1 MRMCALFG
9 TKTAHLSWTKF
20 FGTNHYYFHLP
31 IGRFHCE
38 KLKKILTTDPELW
51 RRTIFGPKVVH
62 LPQTIFFWK
71 IITTILIY
79 LLAPFIVQNLKKK
92 NLQRIQSYEDVQFM
106 GPKWPIS
113 PNKNFFRKPVNQP
126 CFFYSCLS
134 TCQKSKSEILMI
146 KEYWNIIGWEPF
158 LSLTWEIEF
167 SQACSFCRM
176 LMNHKN
182 SDFIQIPDK
191 TNHVIFLKSP
201 KTMFLGPF
209 LTIFTWWRFFPKNP
223 AVTHDYIWAP
233 NIMLSF
239 RKN

>member
-1 MRMCALFG
+1 MTMHHF
-9 TKTAHLSWTKF
+9 WTQSGPF
-20 FGTNHYYFHLP
+20 APN
-31 IGRFHCE
+31 
-38 KLKKILTTDPELW
+38 
-51 RRTIFGPKVVH
+51 IF
-62 LPQTIFFWK
+62 FFWK